1 MSEQNYIKYFL
12 IGDLDTNKPITEYS
26 TNTFS
31 SSEKKTANQIFKK
44 ISKTEYRKYDER
56 NII

>member
-31 SSEKKTANQIFKK
+31 SGEKKTANQIFKK
-44 ISKTEYRKYDER
+44 
-56 NII
+56 